1 MRSAVPILILFAVA
15 LSGCESRIAG
25 SLLYMTPYGL
35 DDFDCAEL
43 KRRVVGAEGRL
54 KQVEALR
61 DRAGASAAGPVINA
75 TVYGPDYSRALWEVR
90 LYQDEMAR
98 KSCDAPPPQPAS
110 PGVSD
115 AVAPAPAPAAG
126 GSPGSPWPGTQPQ
139 GDVWP
144 DNQLPGNQWPG
155 RR

>member
-1 MRSAVPILILFAVA
+1 MRSAVPIVA
-15 LSGCESRIAG
+15 LLAATLAGCESRIAG

-43 KRRVVGAEGRL
+43 KRRAVGAQDRL

-75 TVYGPDYSRALWEVR
+75 TVYGPDHSRAVWEVR
-90 LYQDEMAR
+90 LYQEEMAR
-98 KSCDAPPPQPAS
+98 KGCDAPPPAPAS

-126 GSPGSPWPGTQPQ
+126 GLSGSPWPGNQNDP
-139 GDVWP
+139 WP
-144 DNQLPGNQWPG
+144 GSQSGNQWPA